1 MGRVS
6 IRSGPHVVGRYGSDG
21 QPLQAEGKAKRR
33 GKDGSMKAG
42 ENQEQVFTD
51 SHTPLEISQKTRDS
65 QFPTAPEACGSKEG
79 TFLTRPRGRSKDK
92 YNNEAA

>member
-1 MGRVS
+1 LAKQTVTIHQHLDGRVS

-33 GKDGSMKAG
+33 GK
-42 ENQEQVFTD
+42 
-51 SHTPLEISQKTRDS
+51 LEIQKQDS

>member
-1 MGRVS
+1 VS
-6 IRSGPHVVGRYGSDG
+6 
-21 QPLQAEGKAKRR
+21 R
-33 GKDGSMKAG
+33 GK
-42 ENQEQVFTD
+42 
-51 SHTPLEISQKTRDS
+51 LEIQKQDS